1 MNIHVKS
8 VCIDNGIIIFKKQD
22 QAFNYMNSASSIE
35 KYFIFSYEF
44 GDKGQRAF
52 LVSPSIE
59 KLFKCIMNT
68 PLNLRHYYELIPQFE
83 NCNLYLDIDFKLPP
97 EKAEENKRNKQLYKN
112 NLIDRIIIDE
122 VKTHLK
128 KTHPQVSDE
137 IDSIEPL
144 LLFSYQ
150 YDKYSLHLHWPLKTF
165 HWKDNEHLGE
175 WVKQFVIERS
185 IFTPELNYIDTSV
198 YSKFRN
204 FRLMGNKKFSK
215 SIETI
220 LRTTSKDKT
229 LETFEKTIITS
240 SNFQKQNDTGIDE
253 KILTFNGFESLKN
266 IGRTTVDVKRNQHQ
280 RISCNDLISL
290 EGMGLS
296 LDECNDIKEIE
307 THYGHGFKV
316 RKVKKASNSLWILL
330 DHYTKHCKIS
340 QRIHK
345 SNNVFI
351 GFNINERYFWYDCTD
366 EECKKKTQQKKIQI
380 KLNQKKNHET
390 MEFDE
395 DFFN

>member
-1 MNIHVKS
+1 M
-8 VCIDNGIIIFKKQD
+8 IFKSLAVCKNTTPYKTD
-22 QAFNYMNSASSIE
+22 VSNASSIE
-35 KYFIFSYEF
+35 IFLYEF
-44 GDKGQRAF
+44 GDTGQRTF

-137 IDSIEPL
+137 ID
-144 LLFSYQ
+144 
-150 YDKYSLHLHWPLKTF
+150 K
-165 HWKDNEHLGE
+165 

-240 SNFQKQNDTGIDE
+240 SNFQD
-253 KILTFNGFESLKN
+253 
-266 IGRTTVDVKRNQHQ
+266 
-280 RISCNDLISL
+280 
-290 EGMGLS
+290 
-296 LDECNDIKEIE
+296 
-307 THYGHGFKV
+307 
-316 RKVKKASNSLWILL
+316 
-330 DHYTKHCKIS
+330 
-340 QRIHK
+340 
-345 SNNVFI
+345 
-351 GFNINERYFWYDCTD
+351 
-366 EECKKKTQQKKIQI
+366 
-380 KLNQKKNHET
+380 
-390 MEFDE
+390 
-395 DFFN
+395 

>member
-1 MNIHVKS
+1 M
-8 VCIDNGIIIFKKQD
+8 
-22 QAFNYMNSASSIE
+22 
-35 KYFIFSYEF
+35 
-44 GDKGQRAF
+44 
-52 LVSPSIE
+52 
-59 KLFKCIMNT
+59 
-68 PLNLRHYYELIPQFE
+68 
-83 NCNLYLDIDFKLPP
+83 
-97 EKAEENKRNKQLYKN
+97 
-112 NLIDRIIIDE
+112 
-122 VKTHLK
+122 
-128 KTHPQVSDE
+128 
-137 IDSIEPL
+137 
-144 LLFSYQ
+144 
-150 YDKYSLHLHWPLKTF
+150 
-165 HWKDNEHLGE
+165 
-175 WVKQFVIERS
+175 
-185 IFTPELNYIDTSV
+185 
-198 YSKFRN
+198 
-204 FRLMGNKKFSK
+204 
-215 SIETI
+215 I
-220 LRTTSKDKT
+220 L
-229 LETFEKTIITS
+229 
-240 SNFQKQNDTGIDE
+240 
-253 KILTFNGFESLKN
+253 N

-380 KLNQKKNHET
+380 KLNQKNHET

>member
-8 VCIDNGIIIFKKQD
+8 VCINNGIIIFKKQD

-68 PLNLRHYYELIPQFE
+68 PLNLRHYYELIQQFE

-112 NLIDRIIIDE
+112 NLIDRIIIEE

-137 IDSIEPL
+137 IDSNEPL

-150 YDKYSLHLHWPLKTF
+150 YDILYIYI
-165 HWKDNEHLGE
+165 DNEHLGE
-175 WVKQFVIERS
+175 WVKQFVIERF
-185 IFTPELNYIDTSV
+185 IFTPDLNLIDTSV

-229 LETFEKTIITS
+229 LETFEKTIIRS

-253 KILTFNGFESLKN
+253 KILSSNGFESLKN
-266 IGRTTVDVKRNQHQ
+266 IGRTTVDVNRNQHK
-280 RISCNDLISL
+280 RISCNDLI
-290 EGMGLS
+290 S

-307 THYGHGFKV
+307 THYGHCFKV

-380 KLNQKKNHET
+380 KLN
-390 MEFDE
+390 
-395 DFFN
+395 

>member
-1 MNIHVKS
+1 
-8 VCIDNGIIIFKKQD
+8 
-22 QAFNYMNSASSIE
+22 
-35 KYFIFSYEF
+35 
-44 GDKGQRAF
+44 
-52 LVSPSIE
+52 
-59 KLFKCIMNT
+59 
-68 PLNLRHYYELIPQFE
+68 
-83 NCNLYLDIDFKLPP
+83 
-97 EKAEENKRNKQLYKN
+97 
-112 NLIDRIIIDE
+112 
-122 VKTHLK
+122 
-128 KTHPQVSDE
+128 
-137 IDSIEPL
+137 
-144 LLFSYQ
+144 
-150 YDKYSLHLHWPLKTF
+150 
-165 HWKDNEHLGE
+165 
-175 WVKQFVIERS
+175 
-185 IFTPELNYIDTSV
+185 
-198 YSKFRN
+198 
-204 FRLMGNKKFSK
+204 MGNKKFSK

-280 RISCNDLISL
+280 RISS
-290 EGMGLS
+290 
-296 LDECNDIKEIE
+296 
-307 THYGHGFKV
+307 
-316 RKVKKASNSLWILL
+316 SNSLWILL

-395 DFFN
+395 DLFN

>member
-1 MNIHVKS
+1 MPRIS
-8 VCIDNGIIIFKKQD
+8 V
-22 QAFNYMNSASSIE
+22 
-35 KYFIFSYEF
+35 
-44 GDKGQRAF
+44 R
-52 LVSPSIE
+52 
-59 KLFKCIMNT
+59 
-68 PLNLRHYYELIPQFE
+68 
-83 NCNLYLDIDFKLPP
+83 DF
-97 EKAEENKRNKQLYKN
+97 YKN

-128 KTHPQVSDE
+128 KTYPQVSDE

-229 LETFEKTIITS
+229 LETFEKNIITS
-240 SNFQKQNDTGIDE
+240 SNFQKQNDT
-253 KILTFNGFESLKN
+253 
-266 IGRTTVDVKRNQHQ
+266 
-280 RISCNDLISL
+280 
-290 EGMGLS
+290 
-296 LDECNDIKEIE
+296 EIE

-351 GFNINERYFWYDCTD
+351 DFNINERYFWYDCTD
-366 EECKKKTQQKKIQI
+366 EECKKKH
-380 KLNQKKNHET
+380 NKKNSKKT
-390 MEFDE
+390 MKQWNSMKIFSIKIL
-395 DFFN
+395 

>member
-22 QAFNYMNSASSIE
+22 QAFNYMNNASSIE
-35 KYFIFSYEF
+35 KYFKFSYEF

-59 KLFKCIMNT
+59 KLFKCMMNT

-83 NCNLYLDIDFKLPP
+83 NCNLYLYIDFKLPP

-175 WVKQFVIERS
+175 WVKQFVIERF
-185 IFTPELNYIDTSV
+185 IFTPEFNYIDTSV

-204 FRLMGNKKFSK
+204 FRLMGNKKF
-215 SIETI
+215 
-220 LRTTSKDKT
+220 LRV
-229 LETFEKTIITS
+229 L
-240 SNFQKQNDTGIDE
+240 KQ
-253 KILTFNGFESLKN
+253 S
-266 IGRTTVDVKRNQHQ
+266 
-280 RISCNDLISL
+280 
-290 EGMGLS
+290 
-296 LDECNDIKEIE
+296 
-307 THYGHGFKV
+307 
-316 RKVKKASNSLWILL
+316 
-330 DHYTKHCKIS
+330 
-340 QRIHK
+340 
-345 SNNVFI
+345 
-351 GFNINERYFWYDCTD
+351 
-366 EECKKKTQQKKIQI
+366 
-380 KLNQKKNHET
+380 
-390 MEFDE
+390 
-395 DFFN
+395 

>member
-1 MNIHVKS
+1 MNIHIKS
-8 VCIDNGIIIFKKQD
+8 VCLDNGIIIFKKQD
-22 QAFNYMNSASSIE
+22 LAFNFINSGSCIE
-35 KYFIFSYEF
+35 KHFIFSYEF

-52 LVSPSIE
+52 LVTPSIE
-59 KLFKCIMNT
+59 KLFK
-68 PLNLRHYYELIPQFE
+68 YV
-83 NCNLYLDIDFKLPP
+83 DFKLPP
-97 EKAEENKRNKQLYKN
+97 EMAEENKRKKQLYKN
-112 NLIDRIIIDE
+112 NVIDRIIIDE

-137 IDSIEPL
+137 IDSCEPL
-144 LLFSYQ
+144 SLFSYQ

-165 HWKDNEHLGE
+165 RWKDNEHLGE
-175 WVKQFVIERS
+175 WVKQLVIERS
-185 IFTPELNYIDTSV
+185 IDTPELNYIDTSV
-198 YSKFRN
+198 YSKYRN

-215 SIETI
+215 GIETI
-220 LRTTSKDKT
+220 LRTLSKDQT
-229 LETFEKTIITS
+229 FGIFEKTIITY
-240 SNFQKQNDTGIDE
+240 NQNDSGIDE
-253 KILTFNGFESLKN
+253 KTLTFNGFDSVKN
-266 IGRTTVDVKRNQHQ
+266 IGGSVVDIKRNQQQQQQ
-280 RISCNDLISL
+280 RISSTDSIPL
-290 EGMGLS
+290 EGLGLS

-316 RKVKKASNSLWILL
+316 RKVKKTSNSLWILL

-366 EECKKKTQQKKIQI
+366 EECKKKTQQNKIQI
-380 KLNQKKNHET
+380 KLSQRKTHET